1 MQHVAAQVSRVTE
14 VTHIKILRHRPE
26 RGDLL
31 IEAGVGW
38 NPEVVGHVALSADYH
53 SPAGRALQT
62 GAPVAIRN
70 IYESNEFR
78 LPDVLRDHGIVSL
91 LNVPVMINGA
101 TWGVLEVDSNKPMT
115 FDEWDTSFLVLV
127 ANIMGI
133 CIALYEAKQKHV
145 NDLAEAAREHERAEM
160 ATRELQHRI
169 KNNLQVIIA
178 FLAHKLSDVS
188 PEIRERLN
196 SVIGRIQAVGL
207 AHDLLS
213 ATNEAASVRLDAYLR
228 SLCSNLDLQRSDV
241 IIEIEAEQIV
251 IPIDRAVP
259 AGLVVNE
266 LVTNALKYAFD
277 NTGGHIRI
285 HLQIVSNRSEA
296 IISVEDDGRGM
307 EVPPRK
313 GVGLRLIE
321 GFAQQIQGRIEY
333 PQVEK
338 GSKIV
343 LCFPF
348 AATG

>member
-1 MQHVAAQVSRVTE
+1 
-14 VTHIKILRHRPE
+14 
-26 RGDLL
+26 
-31 IEAGVGW
+31 
-38 NPEVVGHVALSADYH
+38 VVGNVALSADYH

-62 GAPVAIRN
+62 GAAVAIHN

-78 LPDVLRDHGIVSL
+78 VPGVLRDHGIVSL

-101 TWGVLEVDSNKPMT
+101 TWGVLEVDSNKPTT
-115 FDEWDTSFLVLV
+115 FDEWDTSFLTLV

-145 NDLAEAAREHERAEM
+145 NDLAEGARDRARAEM

-178 FLAHKLSDVS
+178 FIAQKMGDVS
-188 PEIRERLN
+188 PEVRDRLN
-196 SVIGRIQAVGL
+196 SVIGRIQAVAL
-207 AHDLLS
+207 AHDILS
-213 ATNEAASVRLDAYLR
+213 ATNEPASVRLDAYLR
-228 SLCSNLDLQRSDV
+228 ALCTNLDLQRSDV
-241 IIEIEAEQIV
+241 TIDVDAEHIV

-277 NTGGHIRI
+277 NTGGHIRV

-307 EVPPRK
+307 KVPPKK
-313 GVGLRLIE
+313 GLGLKLVE

-333 PQVEK
+333 PQVERGCK
-338 GSKIV
+338 V
-343 LCFPF
+343 TLCFPF
-348 AATG
+348 ATGSD